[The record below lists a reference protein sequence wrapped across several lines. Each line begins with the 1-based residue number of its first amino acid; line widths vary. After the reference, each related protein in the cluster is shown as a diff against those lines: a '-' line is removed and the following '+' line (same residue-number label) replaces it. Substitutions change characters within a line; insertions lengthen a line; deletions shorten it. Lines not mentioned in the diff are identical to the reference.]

1 MYFEHVKVVPGN
13 DVEVTPLYVLPP
25 YNFLSPA
32 NGDPIIIPTQD
43 MVLGCYYLTVSNI
56 KNLLG
61 SNHYFANLEDVIY
74 AYNQEQL
81 ELHASIW
88 IRYPQFLEIPEKPIK
103 VFKLSDESYIEYYE
117 NLQIRKDKNNNI
129 LVKYLQTTVGRVIF
143 NYTIHKILNL
153 F

>member
-1 MYFEHVKVVPGN
+1 MEYYNVSNLIKR
-13 DVEVTPLYVLPP
+13 L
-25 YNFLSPA
+25 NFLATDKHDLTEKEKEIYLECLNFANNELYEIAA
-32 NGDPIIIPTQD
+32 NGLQT
-43 MVLGCYYLTVSNI
+43 LI
-56 KNLLG
+56 K
-61 SNHYFANLEDVIY
+61 
-74 AYNQEQL
+74 
-81 ELHASIW
+81 
-88 IRYPQFLEIPEKPIK
+88 IK